1 VPPLTIH
8 PVESPEDLETARE
21 LFTEYGASLGIDLEF
36 QDFGRELAG
45 LPGAYAPPAG
55 RLLLAREGARA
66 AGCGALRPLEAE
78 LCEMKRLYVRS
89 AFRGLGLGRALA
101 LALIAGAREIGYRR
115 MRLDTLP
122 TMHEAM
128 ALYESLGFRAI
139 APYRHNPVA
148 GTSFLELAL

>member
-1 VPPLTIH
+1 VPSLTIH
-8 PVESPEDLETARE
+8 PVESGHDLQAARE
-21 LFTEYGASLGIDLEF
+21 LFAEYGASLGVDLEF

-55 RLLLAREGARA
+55 RILLAREGAWP
-66 AGCGALRPLEAE
+66 AGCGALRPLEAD

-89 AFRGLGLGRALA
+89 AFRGRGLGRALA
-101 LALIAGAREIGYRR
+101 LALIAAAREIGYRR

-122 TMHEAM
+122 TMSEAM

-139 APYRHNPVA
+139 APYRFNPVA
-148 GTSFLELAL
+148 GTRFLELAL